1 MSKPDLVSISEFA
14 RRVGVTEAAVRKGVK
29 NGRVVISPGNK
40 IDAATQADRWERT
53 RDPSKITT
61 GIGKGSIGRPAT
73 ASTPEASDAAEG
85 YGRLKTANL
94 ALDLRIKQEEYR
106 RLTGELVERSAI
118 KSALTSYSRLI
129 RDKTTNFGNR
139 YGAEIAA
146 EIGADPKLVMAA
158 LEKFMRI
165 HLDEIA
171 NTNLQS
177 AEFHGGE

>member
-1 MSKPDLVSISEFA
+1 MNKPDLVSIAEFA

-29 NGRVVISPGNK
+29 NGRVIISPGNK
-40 IDAATQADRWERT
+40 IDATTQMDRWERS

-61 GIGKGSIGRPAT
+61 GIGKGNMGRPAT

-106 RLTGELVERSAI
+106 RLTGELVERGAV
-118 KSALTSYSRLI
+118 KSGLTTYARLL
-129 RDKTTNFGNR
+129 RDKMTNFGNR
-139 YGAEIAA
+139 YGAELAA
-146 EIGADPKLVMAA
+146 EIGADPKVVMAA

-165 HLDEIA
+165 QLEEIA
-171 NTNLQS
+171 NTNFQS
-177 AEFHGGE
+177 AEFNGGE